1 MDDNIIK
8 VDIII
13 NGCIS
18 TRRWMACG
26 AGAHIVPGVLEL
38 DSDKIPERVTVD
50 GKVYDCSSAIII
62 NAGGSN
68 GINSIDTMFVP
79 HGRTVLVTGFASC
92 LGPERVNSHWAAGN
106 VSCTGVTPQQP
117 YEPGKTQLYGHTF
130 DGSGNTD
137 GAD

>member
-1 MDDNIIK
+1 MDDIIK

-18 TRRWMACG
+18 ARRWMACG

-38 DSDKIPERVTVD
+38 ASDKIPERITYE
-50 GKVYDCSSAIII
+50 GKVYDCSSAIIV
-62 NAGGSN
+62 NAGGPN
-68 GINSIDTMFVP
+68 GVNSIDTMFVP

-92 LGPERVNSHWAAGN
+92 FGPERASSHYADGHM
-106 VSCTGVTPQQP
+106 SCKGVIPQQP
-117 YEPGKTQLYGHTF
+117 YEPAKTQLYGHTL
-130 DGSGNTD
+130 DGTANTD

>member
-1 MDDNIIK
+1 MDENIIK

-13 NGCIS
+13 NGCLS

-38 DSDKIPERVTVD
+38 DSNEIPERITHE

-68 GINSIDTMFVP
+68 GINTIDTMFVP

-92 LGPERVNSHWAAGN
+92 LGVAPVNSHYTEGFQ
-106 VSCTGVTPQQP
+106 SCTGAIPAQP
-117 YEPGKTQLYGHTF
+117 YQEPQTQLYGHPF
-130 DGSGNTD
+130 DGTANTD
-137 GAD
+137 GTD

>member
-1 MDDNIIK
+1 MDDIIK

-38 DSDKIPERVTVD
+38 DSDKIPERVTYE

-68 GINSIDTMFVP
+68 GINTVDTMFVP

-92 LGPERVNSHWAAGN
+92 LGVRRVNSQGGW
-106 VSCTGVTPQQP
+106 SCQGCRLSLTTHFSFNW
-117 YEPGKTQLYGHTF
+117 L
-130 DGSGNTD
+130 S
-137 GAD
+137 

>member
-1 MDDNIIK
+1 
-8 VDIII
+8 
-13 NGCIS
+13 
-18 TRRWMACG
+18 MACG

-38 DSDKIPERVTVD
+38 DSDKIPERVTYE

-68 GINSIDTMFVP
+68 GINTVDTMFVP

-92 LGPERVNSHWAAGN
+92 LGVKRVNSQWSAGN

-117 YEPGKTQLYGHTF
+117 YEQAQTQLYSVPAE
-130 DGSGNTD
+130 DGLAKV
-137 GAD
+137 AD

>member
-1 MDDNIIK
+1 MDDDIIK

-38 DSDKIPERVTVD
+38 SGDEIPEQITHE

-62 NAGGSN
+62 NAGGPN
-68 GINSIDTMFVP
+68 GVNTVDTMFVP

-92 LGPERVNSHWAAGN
+92 LGEERVNPHWSEGN
-106 VSCTGVTPQQP
+106 VTCKGVTPQQP
-117 YEPGKTQLYGHTF
+117 YEPAKTQLYGHTF
-130 DGSGNTD
+130 DGTGDTSD
-137 GAD
+137 